1 MQIFHLS
8 VIMIT
13 IQFRSLYFLSIYIM
27 AQIKKDD
34 ITFEIQDELQVK
46 YPELIQLILAT
57 ESMDNDERQYWFDIM
72 PSMTDAQI
80 DRLYDILETERR
92 KLAELEVKYQK
103 EIKALNEKH
112 LIEWQE
118 VQMKEAKK
126 KVEKV
131 KSEDA
136 KKGKQEDPDEILA
149 MLNDL

>member
-1 MQIFHLS
+1 MGNIQKNDKTFQIS
-8 VIMIT
+8 
-13 IQFRSLYFLSIYIM
+13 
-27 AQIKKDD
+27 D
-34 ITFEIQDELQVK
+34 EIQAK
-46 YPELIQLILAT
+46 FPELIELIIAT
-57 ESMDNDERQYWFDIM
+57 ESMDDDERQYWFDIM

-92 KLAELEVKYQK
+92 KLQELEVKYQK

-126 KVEKV
+126 KAQAVKAEDEKNT
-131 KSEDA
+131 
-136 KKGKQEDPDEILA
+136 KKEDPDEILA